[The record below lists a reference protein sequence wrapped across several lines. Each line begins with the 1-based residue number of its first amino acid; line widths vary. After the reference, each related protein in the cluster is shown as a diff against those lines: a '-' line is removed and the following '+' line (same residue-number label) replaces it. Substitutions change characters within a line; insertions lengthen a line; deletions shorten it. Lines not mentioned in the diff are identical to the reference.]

1 MTSKKNIFIIG
12 AFIAF
17 IALYQYFV
25 LGPYNARYHQSKP
38 ALAAETS
45 ADTVKSEEVKAKTLD
60 DTRKKKQALSAVPA
74 ESLEV
79 ADAPLSYDVVGEIH
93 AGAHRSVEV
102 IEGGVLGRAQLA
114 DYFVRGDSV
123 KTPIVL
129 NNERL
134 EWKSSNAAI
143 QNCLNSLRK
152 SSVVDANDNSIVM
165 RATTDAGTCEFAVQ
179 PDAKHHSLVNVRL
192 TLDGFATAPTDVVEL
207 RGQGTLGSET
217 QTDQN
222 YIAYKYDDSIEKI
235 HGKDLFAKTDVNGR
249 MSWMAWGDRYFSVI
263 FKPSGN
269 YSPNMTYGS
278 LPADAGAKESEIP
291 VAFSLRYPARP
302 EADKTRFDFSTDIY
316 FGTRDPSVLNE
327 IDEELVQTV
336 DLGFF
341 ASVAR
346 IMLWSLKVLNTFFH
360 NFGVSIIAL
369 TLIVRIL
376 FWPLNKKAYM
386 STIAMK
392 ELQPEMERIKKKY
405 EGGDRTQ
412 AEKMNK
418 EIFALYKTKKVN
430 PLGGCLPMLA
440 QLPIFIGLYGALN
453 HSIDLYQAPFFG
465 WIQDLS
471 MHDPF
476 YILPVLWTVSLIG
489 YMQINPQA
497 MNTNQPGMPNMKWI
511 MMGMNVFFGF
521 LSKDW
526 PSGLVL
532 YLVVSN
538 CVGLSQQFFLQRSSK
553 KLQLLKEGA

>member
-1 MTSKKNIFIIG
+1 MNKKNVFVIG
-12 AFIAF
+12 GIIAF
-17 IALYQYFV
+17 IALYQFFV
-25 LGPYNARYHQSKP
+25 LAPYNAKLREAQLKQESAQTVASSP
-38 ALAAETS
+38 AAPGKVLEDNKRHNELSATAQTSLENIDVPLTRNVVSELAAGS
-45 ADTVKSEEVKAKTLD
+45 D
-60 DTRKKKQALSAVPA
+60 
-74 ESLEV
+74 
-79 ADAPLSYDVVGEIH
+79 
-93 AGAHRSVEV
+93 RSVQI
-102 IEGGVLGRAQLA
+102 IEGAAIGKAVIGN
-114 DYFVRGDSV
+114 YFVRGAKEHAAV
-123 KTPIVL
+123 ML
-129 NNERL
+129 NNEHL
-134 EWKSSNAAI
+134 EWSSSNPAI
-143 QNCLNSLRK
+143 QRCLNSLKK
-152 SSVVDANDNSIVM
+152 STLVGGDTGKVVMKAST
-165 RATTDAGTCEFAVQ
+165 AEGSCEFAVE
-179 PDAKHHSLVNVRL
+179 PNAKHAGLLGVRL
-192 TLDGFATAPTDVVEL
+192 TLDGFEAGPADTVEL
-207 RGQGTLGSET
+207 RGRGTLGSSH

-222 YIAYKYDDSIEKI
+222 YISYKMDDSI
-235 HGKDLFAKTDVNGR
+235 HNVRGKDLFKKTEIKGR
-249 MSWMAWGDRYFSVI
+249 MSWMTWGDRYFSVI
-263 FKPSGN
+263 VKPSGT
-269 YSPNMTYGS
+269 YTPNLAYES
-278 LPADAGAKESEIP
+278 LPATLDAAQHEIP
-291 VAFSLRYPARP
+291 VSFVLRYPARP
-302 EADKTRFDFSTDIY
+302 EAGKARFDFSSDIY

-327 IDEELVQTV
+327 IAPELVETV

-346 IMLWSLKVLNTFFH
+346 IMLWALKSLNTVFH

-369 TLIVRIL
+369 TLIVRLL

-405 EGGDRTQ
+405 DNPSDRSQ

-418 EIFALYKTKKVN
+418 EIFALYKNKKVN
-430 PLGGCLPMLA
+430 PLGGCLPMLL

-471 MHDPF
+471 MADPF
-476 YILPVLWTVSLIG
+476 YILPVLWTISLLG

-497 MNTNQPGMPNMKWI
+497 LNTSQPGMPNMKWI

-538 CVGLSQQFFLQRSSK
+538 CVGLSQQFFLQRASK